1 MSSEYRVT
9 IRDIAEE
16 VGVSTATVSNVL
28 HGKKNKVSQSVIE
41 KVEKALEKNNYI
53 PSMAAILLGR
63 NSSRIIGVII
73 KNHKKYHNRVLEDG
87 FISSSLNALSLVS
100 EEEGYFLMIKITS
113 DILSVPEFSSMWN
126 MEALVLIGFC
136 DDDYS
141 ALRNKTRIPFVVYD
155 GITVSQNS
163 GVVSLILDDYEAGK
177 KVGQYYKEMGHKRI
191 LIISDNNERM
201 DGDRISGLK
210 YILPSSQLLLVSLD
224 KDTRWNEY
232 KERLDYINS
241 FTGVFCLS
249 DFYALDFISF
259 LSTQG
264 FSVPSFIS
272 VIGFDG
278 TLMADIEGLTT
289 IKQNYEERAKKT
301 IKVIKKMLNNEKVE
315 SIITISNGLVKGY
328 TVKRLCD

>member
-1 MSSEYRVT
+1 
-9 IRDIAEE
+9 
-16 VGVSTATVSNVL
+16 
-28 HGKKNKVSQSVIE
+28 
-41 KVEKALEKNNYI
+41 
-53 PSMAAILLGR
+53 
-63 NSSRIIGVII
+63 
-73 KNHKKYHNRVLEDG
+73 
-87 FISSSLNALSLVS
+87 
-100 EEEGYFLMIKITS
+100 
-113 DILSVPEFSSMWN
+113 
-126 MEALVLIGFC
+126 
-136 DDDYS
+136 
-141 ALRNKTRIPFVVYD
+141 
-155 GITVSQNS
+155 
-163 GVVSLILDDYEAGK
+163 
-177 KVGQYYKEMGHKRI
+177 MGHKRI

-259 LSTQG
+259 LST
-264 FSVPSFIS
+264 
-272 VIGFDG
+272 
-278 TLMADIEGLTT
+278 LMADIEGLTT